1 MSLDMVTVLPLGFVE
16 EPMVDRRTGD
26 SWMVHV
32 EPFELSETVVTS
44 GLWDEVLGT
53 SDDSKLATLPK
64 TDVSWR
70 DAIIF
75 CNMLSVREDLTPVYE
90 ISHRESPTPKQWR
103 PHSKPAVDD
112 WMVVWNHDAN
122 GYRLPT
128 DAEWQVAC
136 RAGTSG
142 PRYGQL
148 DDIAW
153 YVDNSGGSIHPVR
166 LKAPNPWGLFD
177 MLGDVWEWCWD
188 LYDPAVYGS
197 YRIIRGG
204 GWNDP
209 EWSCRAGVRRKTNP
223 SASFDDLGF
232 RLARGVGSPAVKPA

>member
-1 MSLDMVTVLPLGFVE
+1 MSLDMVTVLPLGVVE

-32 EPFELSETVVTS
+32 EPFELSETVVTC

-103 PHSKPAVDD
+103 PHSEPEVDD
-112 WMVVWNHDAN
+112 WMVVWNHDAD
-122 GYRLPT
+122 GYRLPRMPNGKSRAAREPLAPDT
-128 DAEWQVAC
+128 DSWTTLLGTWTTL
-136 RAGTSG
+136 AG
-142 PRYGQL
+142 
-148 DDIAW
+148 A
-153 YVDNSGGSIHPVR
+153 
-166 LKAPNPWGLFD
+166 F
-177 MLGDVWEWCWD
+177 
-188 LYDPAVYGS
+188 
-197 YRIIRGG
+197 IRC
-204 GWNDP
+204 D
-209 EWSCRAGVRRKTNP
+209 
-223 SASFDDLGF
+223 
-232 RLARGVGSPAVKPA
+232 